1 MLRRLLA
8 ERFGLK
14 VHYENRER
22 PVYELVRARADGRLG
37 PQITPNTVD
46 CGALGAANQAA
57 IAAGSPVEVLVI
69 DSISQPTSNK
79 SIVDQHI
86 SWSRS
91 AGS

>member
-1 MLRRLLA
+1 MSWC
-8 ERFGLK
+8 
-14 VHYENRER
+14 
-22 PVYELVRARADGRLG
+22 GRGRTAVWG
-37 PQITPNTVD
+37 PRSHQTLD